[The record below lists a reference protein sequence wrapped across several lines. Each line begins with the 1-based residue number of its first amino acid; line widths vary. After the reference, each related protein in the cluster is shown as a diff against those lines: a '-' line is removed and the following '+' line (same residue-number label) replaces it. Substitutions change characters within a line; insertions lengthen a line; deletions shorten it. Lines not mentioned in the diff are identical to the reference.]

1 MKFKRIFA
9 LLLATVTLMTALT
22 SCKFLNFKKVEN
34 AETEG
39 ESQIETEEKIVRTGP
54 CLVVNGKEISEF
66 EILREK
72 EEFDDQY
79 KQIQDAI
86 YSFCN
91 TKPKVE
97 KNSDRRQLI
106 RIVEDFSLSP
116 NEYCI
121 RVVNGELRLGVFSYS
136 FVTGIEQAVE
146 LLKSKLVDDAVLEW
160 DNGYIE
166 KGSFK
171 LSVTKYASVPRY
183 ENIRLYGG
191 TDQDPLSYAD
201 TDSEVRTDDK
211 IVFRLACIAGDKL
224 VSVPWVKYE
233 LYNEATGKT
242 ETGIVDASSGL
253 VTITVKTSN
262 RGGAVYLDAIVCD
275 ASKKEITSK
284 MEYVDHFHFRGSAVV
299 NANKVTM
306 SADVPAD
313 FDAFWSN
320 QVSTLYSKP
329 IEILK
334 MVKKSSADPDFKLY
348 YMELRCNVYSGETDG
363 IVSGYLTYPANA
375 SSTSQI
381 DLRVGYK
388 GKAFAPSEPI
398 YVANTATF
406 SVCAHSI
413 DCEKANSDPN
423 YLTQQQ
429 AKDTMYSD
437 VANSNRDTVYF
448 RGMILRD
455 LQAARFMVEY
465 FGDKGIGDGAGKNLW
480 NGKNFTATGGSQGA
494 FQSIAVAAL
503 DKNIT
508 YLDISIPW
516 MSDIKCAG
524 NRRKGAFMSYQ
535 PALEYY
541 DTTSFAHLV
550 TCKTKVAV
558 SLGDSTCPVSGV
570 LSFYNALTCEK
581 LMICSQNASHG
592 PMLQAGKYRFY
603 E

>member
-9 LLLATVTLMTALT
+9 LILAMITLMATLT
-22 SCKFLNFKKVEN
+22 SCNFFNFKKTEN
-34 AETEG
+34 TETEPQS
-39 ESQIETEEKIVRTGP
+39 EADTKIERTGP
-54 CLVVNGKEISEF
+54 CLIVNGNDISKF
-66 EILREK
+66 EILREN
-72 EEFDDQY
+72 ESFDQQY
-79 KQIQDAI
+79 KQIQTAI
-86 YSFCN
+86 KDFCN
-91 TKPKVE
+91 ATLNVANE
-97 KNSDRRQLI
+97 TSSRLLV

-121 RVVNGELRLGVFSYS
+121 RVANGELRLGVFSHS
-136 FVTGIEQAVE
+136 FVTGVDQAVE
-146 LLKSKLVDDAVLEW
+146 LLKSKLVGDAVLEW
-160 DNGYIE
+160 DNGYFE

-171 LSVTKYASVPRY
+171 LSIAKYTSVPGY
-183 ENIRLYGG
+183 ETIRLYGG
-191 TDQDPLSYAD
+191 SDKDPLSYS
-201 TDSEVRTDDK
+201 DSDNTVHTEDK
-211 IVFRLACIAGDKL
+211 IVFRLACVSGDKL
-224 VSVPWVKYE
+224 VSVPWIKYE
-233 LYNEATGKT
+233 LYNEATGKSESGT
-242 ETGIVDASSGL
+242 VDASSGM
-253 VTITVKTSN
+253 VTITVKTTA
-262 RGGAVYLDAIVCD
+262 REGAVYLDAIACD

-284 MEYVDHFHFRGSAVV
+284 MEYVDHFHFRGSAVI
-299 NANKVTM
+299 NASKVTM
-306 SADVPAD
+306 SADVPDD
-313 FDAFWSN
+313 FDSYWSN
-320 QVSTLYSKP
+320 QVSSLYSKP

-334 MVKKSSADPDFKLY
+334 MVKKTAANKDFKLY

-375 SSTSQI
+375 SSSSQI
-381 DLRVGYK
+381 DLRVAYK

-437 VANSNRDTVYF
+437 AANANRDTVYF

-465 FGDKGIGDGAGKNLW
+465 FGDKGIGDGAGKGLW
-480 NGKNFTATGGSQGA
+480 NGVSFTATGGSQGA

-516 MSDIKCAG
+516 MSDVKCAG

-558 SLGDSTCPVSGV
+558 SMGDSTCPISGV

-592 PMLQAGKYRFY
+592 PSLQSGKYRFY